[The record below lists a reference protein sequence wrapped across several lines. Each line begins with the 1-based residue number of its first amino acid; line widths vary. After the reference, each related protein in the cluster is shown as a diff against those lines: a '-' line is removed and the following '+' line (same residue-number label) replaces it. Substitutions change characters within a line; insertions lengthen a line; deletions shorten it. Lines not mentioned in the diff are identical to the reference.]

1 MCHKARASHSLQAAL
16 RCSVLLALILSLPV
30 LAQELSGEQ
39 QGKLNAVVSGLNQVK
54 TNLKLAQDS
63 AGPGTKVPQ
72 GSKAKLS
79 RMRLDTAAAN
89 MPQLKQ
95 WLAELPA
102 DAAAVKPVAAEF
114 SATEQGIAA
123 LDARLSGAS
132 AATAAPPASATA
144 ASTPVP
150 AATPPATATGAKLG
164 YQQEEVLKR
173 AQYNLN
179 EVAGYAAALT
189 QLLGELKPQTD
200 QMAIDY
206 RQVQT
211 GMNTIETARRK
222 AGFTQDALDK
232 LPADSQDVAQTA
244 GGLKAALSEIDTAET
259 YLKPLSVAL
268 NKSID
273 PANYP
278 NLQADLKRLGELAS
292 MYGNSQ
298 ILQGD
303 RPQATAVL
311 KEEPAA
317 QTEAA
322 RIAKDYRSL
331 IQQQTEDGRRFEG
344 AGKYF
349 QENLQAFQAAAEQEK
364 QALPQ
369 QIRADLAEANH
380 IADRA
385 ATDRNPLLFTGG
397 VPQSMGNAQDK
408 LALYTV
414 LDPAQAP
421 ALAKELK
428 NTESSLQQ
436 REKSLGALIIQQNPL
451 PPDRYTGADRE
462 KVVAVA
468 VDAWKGQQADFTVL
482 TSRIPSEAWTRETLW
497 QYSNSAWYYVDRSK
511 LQVQLIVAD
520 EDDESLAII
529 QPVNIWMD
537 HQKGDSMI
545 GTPLHSGDESLQP
558 GSYLLRDK
566 IQ

>member
-1 MCHKARASHSLQAAL
+1 MCHKTLANPLLQAAL

-63 AGPGTKVPQ
+63 AGPGTEVPQ

-79 RMRLDTAAAN
+79 RMRLDTAAVN

-114 SATEQGIAA
+114 SATEQAIAA
-123 LDARLSGAS
+123 LDARLSGES
-132 AATAAPPASATA
+132 AAL
-144 ASTPVP
+144 P
-150 AATPPATATGAKLG
+150 AATPAATATAVRLS
-164 YQQEEVLKR
+164 YQQEEVLKG

-179 EVAGYAAALT
+179 EVEGYAAALT
-189 QLLGELKPQTD
+189 QLVGELKPQTD

-211 GMNTIETARRK
+211 GMNTIDTARLK
-222 AGFTQDALDK
+222 AGFTRDDLDK
-232 LPADSQDVAQTA
+232 LPADGQGVAQTA

-268 NKSID
+268 SKSID

-278 NLQADLKRLGELAS
+278 NLQADLKRLGELSS
-292 MYGNSQ
+292 MYGNPK

-303 RPQATAVL
+303 WPQAAAVL
-311 KEEPAA
+311 KEVPAA
-317 QTEAA
+317 QAEAA
-322 RIAKDYRSL
+322 RIAQVYQSL
-331 IQQQTEDGRRFEG
+331 IQQQTEAGRRFDG

-380 IADRA
+380 IADMA
-385 ATDRNPLLFTGG
+385 ATDQNPLLFTGG
-397 VPQSMGNAQDK
+397 VPQAMGNALDK
-408 LALYTV
+408 LALYSV

-428 NTESSLQQ
+428 STEASLQQ

-462 KVVAVA
+462 KVIAAA
-468 VDAWKGQQADFTVL
+468 VDAWKGQQADFTL
-482 TSRIPSEAWTRETLW
+482 LASRIPSEAWNRETLW
-497 QYSNSAWYYVDRSK
+497 QYSNRAWSYVDRSK
-511 LQVQLIVAD
+511 LQVQLIIAD

-537 HQKGDSMI
+537 HQKGDTLI
-545 GTPLHSGDESLQP
+545 GTPLHSGDEALQP

-566 IQ
+566 IR

>member
-1 MCHKARASHSLQAAL
+1 MCHKTLANPLLLAAL

-30 LAQELSGEQ
+30 LAQQLSGEQ

-63 AGPGTKVPQ
+63 AGPGTEVPQ

-79 RMRLDTAAAN
+79 RMRLDTAAVN

-114 SATEQGIAA
+114 SATEQAIAA
-123 LDARLSGAS
+123 LDARLSGES
-132 AATAAPPASATA
+132 AAL
-144 ASTPVP
+144 P
-150 AATPPATATGAKLG
+150 AATPAATATAVRLS
-164 YQQEEVLKR
+164 YQQEEVLKG

-179 EVAGYAAALT
+179 EVEGYAAALT
-189 QLLGELKPQTD
+189 HLVGELKPQTD

-211 GMNTIETARRK
+211 GMNTIDTARLK
-222 AGFTQDALDK
+222 AGFTRDDLDK
-232 LPADSQDVAQTA
+232 LPADGQGVAQTA

-268 NKSID
+268 SKSID

-278 NLQADLKRLGELAS
+278 NLQADLKRLGELSS
-292 MYGNSQ
+292 MYGNPQ

-303 RPQATAVL
+303 WPQAAAVL
-311 KEEPAA
+311 KEVPAA
-317 QTEAA
+317 QAEAA
-322 RIAKDYRSL
+322 RIAQVYQSL
-331 IQQQTEDGRRFEG
+331 IQQQTEAGRRFDG

-349 QENLQAFQAAAEQEK
+349 QENLQAFQSAAEQEK

-380 IADRA
+380 IADMA
-385 ATDRNPLLFTGG
+385 AADQNPLLFTGG
-397 VPQSMGNAQDK
+397 VPQAIGNALDK
-408 LALYTV
+408 LALYSV

-421 ALAKELK
+421 ALAKELRS
-428 NTESSLQQ
+428 TEASLQQ

-462 KVVAVA
+462 KIIATA
-468 VDAWKGQQADFTVL
+468 VDAWKGQQADFTL
-482 TSRIPSEAWTRETLW
+482 LASRIPSEAWNRETLW
-497 QYSNSAWYYVDRSK
+497 QYSNRAWSYVDRSK
-511 LQVQLIVAD
+511 LQVQLIIAD

-537 HQKGDSMI
+537 HQKGDTLI
-545 GTPLHSGDESLQP
+545 GTPLHSGDEALQP

-566 IQ
+566 IR